1 MLLTSMHVAML
12 FVVNPKKL
20 LPKIAVRTVDT
31 AIVKYYFKHKF
42 SRSAGTF
49 ANYSIFIFQKF
60 NYGVHYS
67 YGHTM
72 NMVDK
77 FFHNYTE
84 IHHNESNEIIEK
96 CPRGLHTLHFFL
108 KNRSFIHMYVICFA
122 LFFSYYNH

>member
-20 LPKIAVRTVDT
+20 LPEIAVRTVDIT
-31 AIVKYYFKHKF
+31 CLKYYFKDKF
-42 SRSAGTF
+42 SSSAGTY

-60 NYGVHYS
+60 NYVVHYS

-84 IHHNESNEIIEK
+84 IHHNETHEIVKK
-96 CPRGLHTLHFFL
+96 CPRGLHKLHFIL
-108 KNRSFIHMYVICFA
+108 KI
-122 LFFSYYNH
+122 